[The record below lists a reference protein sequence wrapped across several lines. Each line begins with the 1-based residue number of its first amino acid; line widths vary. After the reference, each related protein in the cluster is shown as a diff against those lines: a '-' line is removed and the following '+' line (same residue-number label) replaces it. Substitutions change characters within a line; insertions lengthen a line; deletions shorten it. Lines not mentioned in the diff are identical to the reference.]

1 MKYSGVILGTKHK
14 IIRKMKSTCFIWE
27 SLLVF
32 YTLFEVNGSSS
43 HLIFLCCVIA
53 LMKTSSCGLFYF
65 TLFVWV
71 LLFIFEQWIMF
82 SMRSDRCCLSLY
94 KPCIKIVLTVH
105 LYKRCSK
112 FQSRITV
119 LSFVILSLPK
129 SLQGRGSA

>member
-1 MKYSGVILGTKHK
+1 MFHLRITV
-14 IIRKMKSTCFIWE
+14 
-27 SLLVF
+27 LVF
-32 YTLFEVNGSSS
+32 YTLFEVNGNSS
-43 HLIFLCCVIA
+43 HLIFLCSVIA

-65 TLFVWV
+65 TLFVRV

-105 LYKRCSK
+105 LYKICSK

-119 LSFVILSLPK
+119 LSFVILSQPQ